1 MPSIFITKAKT
12 QGLNAKRWCFEH
24 NGGNGFCRFTV
35 WSRFCTI
42 GVGINNFKARFQ
54 QFLDEVLIGILII
67 LDLLFGY

>member
-1 MPSIFITKAKT
+1 M
-12 QGLNAKRWCFEH
+12 LNVGVLNSMVEMDSVDS
-24 NGGNGFCRFTV
+24 TV
-35 WSRFCTI
+35 WSRFCII